1 MKTLLT
7 LTCGL
12 SLLMMACETEQ
23 TKNDFQAQTAAY
35 KVNDTAFKDYWY
47 QGKAELN
54 TYEISQNRYNDLHP
68 GEVIAIFVTEDFL
81 TDKQVKNDSYKN
93 PNSVSILKTNL
104 INRFTTG
111 LYDYSIMTSTFTPV
125 DVNQNPY
132 TLKVTTS
139 AQDWCGQ
146 AWMQIN
152 KSKQGYDMQLN
163 SYFENEADK
172 KGKAPNTFLED
183 EIMNK
188 IRINPAILPTGE
200 TTMIASNQFLR
211 LTHQAF
217 APTKVIT
224 SLKNYEGSDF
234 EGKNLQVY
242 NIKMPEYQRDLSFIF
257 EGEAPFQIAGWMD
270 TYPSAFDKKPRTSV
284 AKRKQTLM
292 EPYWKLNNKSDRAKR
307 TDLGIEGI

>member
-1 MKTLLT
+1 MKNLILFICSLSFLT
-7 LTCGL
+7 I
-12 SLLMMACETEQ
+12 SCETEPA
-23 TKNDFQAQTAAY
+23 KNDFQAQKTAY
-35 KVNDTAFKDYWY
+35 KVNDAAFKDYWY

-54 TYEISQNRYNDLHP
+54 TYEVSQNRYKDLHP

-81 TDKQVKNDSYKN
+81 TDKQVKNDRYQN
-93 PNSVSILKTNL
+93 PNSVSVLKTNL

-125 DVNQNPY
+125 DVSQNPY

-152 KSKQGYDMQLN
+152 KRKQGYDMQLH
-163 SYFENEADK
+163 SYFENEADQ
-172 KGKAPNTFLED
+172 KGKAPHALLED

-211 LTHQAF
+211 LSHQAF
-217 APTKVIT
+217 APTQVVA
-224 SLKNYEGSDF
+224 SLNAYEGSDF
-234 EGKNLQVY
+234 TGDNLQVY
-242 NIKMPEYQRDLSFIF
+242 SLKMPEYQRNLSFIF
-257 EGEAPFQIAGWMD
+257 EGKAPYRIEGWTD
-270 TYPSAFDKKPRTSV
+270 TYPSAFDKKLRTSI
-284 AKRKQTLM
+284 AKRKQTML
-292 EPYWKLNNKSDRAKR
+292 EPYWNLNKKVDRAKR
-307 TDLGIEGI
+307 KDLGIEGI